1 MHDGSIATLEEVV
14 EFYDRGGIDNPQKDP
29 LLKPLGLSPEE
40 KKALVVF
47 LRSLTGDNVQKLVAE
62 ARAAQPA
69 DTPPE
74 KDPAST
80 YRRSY

>member
-1 MHDGSIATLEEVV
+1 MHVDSIATLEEVV

-29 LLKPLGLSPEE
+29 LIKPLGLSPTE
-40 KKALVVF
+40 KQSLTAF
-47 LRSLTGDNVQKLVAE
+47 LRSLTGDNVQKLAAE

-80 YRRSY
+80 